1 MANTHKPPLSK
12 ELVQKVIDERLAAI
26 IEKEIAQEKN
36 TKKKDKNEKTNKHK
50 TNKNEKTD

>member
-1 MANTHKPPLSK
+1 MANIHKPPLSE

-36 TKKKDKNEKTNKHK
+36 TKKKDKNEKNR
-50 TNKNEKTD
+50 